1 MPHSIEKVR
10 IQSGTRVN
18 YRAMGVVGSE
28 SDGWQRMVLRS
39 LPLPAW
45 LSGDAPQIDVV
56 LRSRARF
63 MRNLAGYRFP
73 HTASLK
79 ELMEVMAHVLGAAKS
94 ANLALNPEKGLTMA
108 ERDHLVNSRLIS
120 PDFQWQEPG
129 RALLLDTA
137 RAASVMINEEDHL
150 RAQALTAGWS
160 IANAEG
166 LANHVLEGLRSE
178 LTFAHDPQ
186 FGHLSASPY
195 NAGEGRRISSM
206 LHLIGLASN
215 KRLPEVLKAL
225 NVKGITARGLFGES
239 SRAVGAFLQ
248 VSIISSARA
257 EFVGAIEYLIREERK
272 ARLEGQGGLSDRVA
286 NALDFAQGART
297 LSLAETL
304 RLLGWLRWAAC
315 AELAIAPK
323 SPREVDYFLTTVD
336 LRSDDLGQERSVERA
351 VNLRKMLGL

>member
-1 MPHSIEKVR
+1 
-10 IQSGTRVN
+10 
-18 YRAMGVVGSE
+18 MGGISSE

-39 LPLPAW
+39 LPMPAW
-45 LSGDAPQIDVV
+45 LGGDAPQIDVV
-56 LRSRARF
+56 LSSRVRL
-63 MRNLAGYRFP
+63 MRNLVGYRFP
-73 HTASLK
+73 QRASTK
-79 ELMEVMAHVLGAAKS
+79 ELMEVMAKVLAAAKDS
-94 ANLALNPEKGLTMA
+94 HLALEAEKGLTMA

-129 RALLLDTA
+129 RALLLDQA
-137 RAASVMINEEDHL
+137 RAASVMINEEDHF

-160 IANAEG
+160 VSNAEG
-166 LANHVLEGLRSE
+166 LANHVLDGFRQHLD
-178 LTFAHDPQ
+178 FAYDSQ
-186 FGHLSASPY
+186 FGYLSASPY
-195 NAGEGRRISSM
+195 NAGEGRRLSCM

-248 VSIISSARA
+248 VSIITSARS
-257 EFVGAIEYLIREERK
+257 EFVGAIEYLVREERK
-272 ARLEGQGGLSDRVA
+272 ARAEGLGGLSDRVA
-286 NALDFAQGART
+286 NVLDFAQSART
-297 LSLAETL
+297 LTLADTL

-336 LRSDDLGQERSVERA
+336 LRSDDATKERSLDRA
-351 VNLRKMLGL
+351 VNVRKMLGL